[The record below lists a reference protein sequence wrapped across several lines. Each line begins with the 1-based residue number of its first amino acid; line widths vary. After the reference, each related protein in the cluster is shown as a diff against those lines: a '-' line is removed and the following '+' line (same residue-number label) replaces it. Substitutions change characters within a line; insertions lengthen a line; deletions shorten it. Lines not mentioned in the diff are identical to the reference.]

1 MRGLKKFRHNIIFL
15 IIQTIDLLYAEGYRE
30 FILSP
35 NALSFLLGI
44 LLWKKLSHAQNVINE
59 HRIDI

>member
-15 IIQTIDLLYAEGYRE
+15 IIQTIDYAEGYRE

-44 LLWKKLSHAQNVINE
+44 LLWKKTFT
-59 HRIDI
+59 RTKRY